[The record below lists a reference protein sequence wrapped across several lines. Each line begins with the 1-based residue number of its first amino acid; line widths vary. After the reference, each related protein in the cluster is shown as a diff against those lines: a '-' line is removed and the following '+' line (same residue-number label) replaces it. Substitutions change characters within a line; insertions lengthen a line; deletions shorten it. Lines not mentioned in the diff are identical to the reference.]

1 MAEETVTAGRATAVA
16 VATEEE
22 EAEEVTAAAAAVAV
36 TEVAED
42 TTVVG
47 KVEPIQ
53 EADLARR
60 APDVIN
66 TALAEEPVHVADL
79 VPDRAHAGVR
89 HRTIG
94 TVAVLEEYRRNGG
107 SYGQEGSI

>member
-1 MAEETVTAGRATAVA
+1 MAAETVTAGRATVAV

-22 EAEEVTAAAAAVAV
+22 EEVMAAAAEVAAV
-36 TEVAED
+36 TEVAD
-42 TTVVG
+42 TIVVG

-79 VPDRAHAGVR
+79 VRDRVHAGVR

-94 TVAVLEEYRRNGG
+94 TVAVLEEYRRKGG

>member
-1 MAEETVTAGRATAVA
+1 MAAETVTAGRATVAV

-22 EAEEVTAAAAAVAV
+22 EEVMAAAAEVAAV
-36 TEVAED
+36 TEVAD

-66 TALAEEPVHVADL
+66 TALAEEPVDVADL
-79 VPDRAHAGVR
+79 VRDRVHAGVR
-89 HRTIG
+89 RRTIG
-94 TVAVLEEYRRNGG
+94 TVAVREDYRRNGG